1 MAEPA
6 EEFDLDGEDGELE
19 YGADPNDEPDDQD
32 EGDPDEDEGAAHE
45 PVEEDDEEIV
55 FEGDEPPQDETDLVR
70 HLRKELRD
78 RDRKLAQRAASEPE
92 AEIVVGERPKLA
104 DFDWD
109 EERFD
114 EALDQ
119 YEQRK
124 EAARLQ
130 AQRREQAQQQQQA
143 EWQKVT
149 EAYAAK
155 KAALKYPDKEEAEKR
170 AFSELSEMQQA
181 VIAKVA
187 SDPALL
193 VYALGKNP
201 ARLSKLASLENP
213 LELAAEIGR
222 MGAQMTTKKRG
233 AAPEPDR
240 PERGSVAR
248 LSGDKALNA
257 AMAKAQK
264 NGDFSAVVRL
274 KAGAK

>member
-6 EEFDLDGEDGELE
+6 DDDILDTGDEELVYEP
-19 YGADPNDEPDDQD
+19 DPNDDFDG
-32 EGDPDEDEGAAHE
+32 EGDPDEEEGAAHE
-45 PVEEDDEEIV
+45 PVEDDDGEPV
-55 FEGDEPPQDETDLVR
+55 FEGDEQPQEDNDLIR
-70 HLRKELRD
+70 HLRKEIRD
-78 RDRKLAQRAASEPE
+78 RDRKLAQRAAAEPE
-92 AEIVVGERPKLA
+92 AEIVVGDRPKLA

-109 EERFD
+109 EERF
-114 EALDQ
+114 EAAIDA

-124 EAARLQ
+124 EAARAQ
-130 AQRREQAQQQQQA
+130 AEKRQQAQQQQQA

-149 EAYAAK
+149 DAYAAK
-155 KAALKYPDKEEAEKR
+155 KAALRYPDKEEAERR
-170 AFSELSEMQQA
+170 AFSELSEMQQF

-187 SDPALL
+187 TDPALL

-201 ARLSKLASLENP
+201 SRLSKLAGMENF

-222 MGAQMTTKKRG
+222 MGAQMTTKKRS

-257 AMAKAQK
+257 AYSKGSK
-264 NGDFSAVVRL
+264 NGDFSAAVRL
-274 KAGAK
+274 KASRGSK